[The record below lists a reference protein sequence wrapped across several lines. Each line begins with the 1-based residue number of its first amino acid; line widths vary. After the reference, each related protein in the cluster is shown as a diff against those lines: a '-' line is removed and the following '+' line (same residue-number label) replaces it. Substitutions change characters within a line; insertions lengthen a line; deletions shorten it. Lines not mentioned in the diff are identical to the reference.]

1 MKQLIYGMRFFI
13 TFSIT
18 LSLIGLPSSSIM
30 SNNLL
35 HQAAFAQQQQLLLS
49 SQHKQQQQR
58 PNILMIVGD
67 DFGFSDIGAFGSQ
80 ISTPNLDALAKEGKD
95 FHKLSHKSSLLSC

>member
-13 TFSIT
+13 AFSIT

-49 SQHKQQQQR
+49 LQHKQQQQR
-58 PNILMIVGD
+58 PKYFNDSGR
-67 DFGFSDIGAFGSQ
+67 
-80 ISTPNLDALAKEGKD
+80 
-95 FHKLSHKSSLLSC
+95 